1 MHCYQSPTSQA
12 DIANPLAT
20 AVTIPAR
27 EPGSSSM
34 GYDVSTPA
42 QTDKQ
47 ISSSTSNTASAKE
60 MSLGQHS
67 VCSYPA
73 EHDYI
78 PSGRDL
84 SAEMSP
90 GVNSAKMQ
98 REICL
103 AVHHI
108 QSHMDKH
115 YPGKFKFT
123 IHDDNA
129 FKVTSEF
136 VAPFGWWQGACYR
149 IEFDFSQTD
158 KNNKGPDVIVDF
170 APPVSHL
177 FGTMLCLAQAIPY
190 SACSWYWV
198 GEEMAKYSS
207 YNFDRVQQIMNIINF
222 VIMDTDFF
230 DEGSGRIF
238 YPDPKY
244 SIDRLH
250 SLESGFS
257 IDDAWSRSNADYHK
271 LTVKNSESY
280 EFFLDSIAAEI
291 YKVNNKAL
299 NLESSLQ
306 FEHNEQRINE
316 LTRTNLSLSQAKLVE
331 YRGHKFYSHESLADC
346 IRVSPIVVE
355 PDGDW
360 HTYMS
365 GKNHI
370 EIPGEQGNPQAIHR
384 ADYFYPVLLDPQGKV
399 SEVLSTKFNI
409 TILKDKK
416 VSIKDSQMIC
426 SPTSSDATSDSEL
439 NIGCQEPCQ
448 DAVSAPVSNNV
459 ADNQDCY
466 SLLTLKRQLIMKL
479 MRQLSRSFQLTSVR
493 YGCKELNT
501 DEELTEVVS
510 QLKANIKKS
519 NILRKNTDKLACIFV
534 KSPVDTSPFKA
545 KKWSATLKPTK
556 TMAKI
561 SNLSSQFELTI
572 SQETP
577 LKTQRY
583 RDGMQWG
590 IQANAWLPVMD
601 REMEEYEKLA
611 TIKFLVDFAH
621 KTLKLPNNREA
632 IVAGDANNII
642 MKSLTM
648 TMVMALE
655 KGKKWLPSQCFLDL
669 IVNAINTQYE
679 IGRFYAD
686 VKYRNLKMMFN
697 CFTGELSR
705 KKLKDFAFLI
715 NYVVASLAQHENLVE
730 VDKDALIPTLMKNAF
745 IEYLVRVLERESK
758 DWEKFTKL
766 ELDNEQS
773 LTLDK
778 IIRASNTGF
787 SVVAHQLAILHFLS
801 SREAPLTKLEEH
813 ERETLQSRIKSVQQI
828 VSNSTKNYYGQL
840 FKLLLP
846 DSSSWFQPTDFDSS
860 DHQEM
865 ILQTTLDKFHQ
876 RKDFCSQKPSGIDK
890 QLPTDVDNSQVPNQ
904 PFMVFAAEEHEQ
916 IHILL
921 NNQLEKLKLRKNVH
935 VVEHGIKKFQHSCH
949 FCGDHYTTSKPLYET
964 KNPTKL
970 KRLKKGFIYRSGKPI
985 HWDCKAERKSNTEK
999 ALRLISAI
1007 EENSYPYPQ
1016 SLATKAKKA
1025 QRESFNATWSTPKKS
1040 IDCEMVSKN
1049 NGTDLS

>member
-27 EPGSSSM
+27 EPSSSSM

-129 FKVTSEF
+129 FQVTSEF

-158 KNNKGPDVIVDF
+158 KNNKGPDVTVDF

-177 FGTMLCLAQAIPY
+177 FGSKLCLAQAIPY
-190 SACSWYWV
+190 SAYSWYWV

-230 DEGSGRIF
+230 DEGSGRNF

-244 SIDRLH
+244 SIDRLQ
-250 SLESGFS
+250 SLRSGLS
-257 IDDAWSRSNADYHK
+257 IDNAWSRSAAEYYK

-280 EFFLDSIAAEI
+280 DFFLDSIAAEI

-306 FEHNEQRINE
+306 FEHNKQRINE

-331 YRGHKFYSHESLADC
+331 YKGHKFYSHESLADC

-355 PDGDW
+355 PDDDW

-448 DAVSAPVSNNV
+448 DAVSAPVCNNV

-466 SLLTLKRQLIMKL
+466 SLLTLKHQLIMKL

-534 KSPVDTSPFKA
+534 KSPVNTSPFKA

-758 DWEKFTKL
+758 DREKFTKL

-916 IHILL
+916 IHIFL

-935 VVEHGIKKFQHSCH
+935 VVEHGVKKFQHSCH

-1025 QRESFNATWSTPKKS
+1025 QRESFNATWSTPTKS
-1040 IDCEMVSKN
+1040 IDCEMVSKS

>member
-27 EPGSSSM
+27 EPSSSSM

-47 ISSSTSNTASAKE
+47 ISSSTSNTASARE

-177 FGTMLCLAQAIPY
+177 FGSMLCLAQAIPY

-198 GEEMAKYSS
+198 GEEVAKYSS

-448 DAVSAPVSNNV
+448 DEVSAPVCNNV

-466 SLLTLKRQLIMKL
+466 SLLTLKHQLIMKL

-758 DWEKFTKL
+758 DREKFTKL

-916 IHILL
+916 IHIFL

-935 VVEHGIKKFQHSCH
+935 VVEHGVKKFQHSCH

-1040 IDCEMVSKN
+1040 IDCEMVSKS